1 MEGLWYLAG
10 IVSWGD
16 ACGAPNRPG
25 VYTLTSSY
33 ASWIHYHV
41 AELQPRVVPETQESQ
56 PDSELCNHNLAFGSA
71 PGQGGLGL
79 SLLLP
84 LGLTLGLFCLWHK
97 P

>member
-1 MEGLWYLAG
+1 MGGLWYLAG

-41 AELQPRVVPETQESQ
+41 TELQPRVVPQIQESQ
-56 PDSELCNHNLAFGSA
+56 PDGHLCVNHQAFNSA
-71 PGQGGLGL
+71 PAQAVLGL
-79 SLLLP
+79 ILLLP
-84 LGLTLGLFCLWHK
+84 LGLSLGLLC
-97 P
+97 